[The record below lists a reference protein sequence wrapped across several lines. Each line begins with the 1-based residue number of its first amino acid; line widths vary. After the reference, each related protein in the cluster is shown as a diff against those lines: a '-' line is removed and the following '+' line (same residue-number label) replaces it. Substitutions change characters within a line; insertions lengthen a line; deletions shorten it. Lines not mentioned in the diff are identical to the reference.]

1 VISTGSFADLQTGR
15 RGTSGEVCVHAHSS
29 SSMFATAAAELKY
42 SCKMRKGSENTHSKK
57 SNKRKN
63 KTTFLSSVFHKKQKR

>member
-1 VISTGSFADLQTGR
+1 
-15 RGTSGEVCVHAHSS
+15 VHAHSS